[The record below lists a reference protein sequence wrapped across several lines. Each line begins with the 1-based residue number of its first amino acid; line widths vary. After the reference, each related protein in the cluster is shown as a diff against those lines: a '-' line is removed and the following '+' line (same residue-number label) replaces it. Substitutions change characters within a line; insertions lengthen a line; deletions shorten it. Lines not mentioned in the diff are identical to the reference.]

1 MTTNTPRVCTTTT
14 TTTTLLLRLL
24 QRLQV
29 DGANRFVTGTGT
41 TETEAGS
48 GDSGLGAGGGTA
60 GGAEEEA
67 EVAASEFC
75 LYVSDLAGRFLPV
88 LVRRSCPALATWC
101 AKCIPS
107 PSHLVRKVHTQP

>member
-1 MTTNTPRVCTTTT
+1 M
-14 TTTTLLLRLL
+14 
-24 QRLQV
+24 

-41 TETEAGS
+41 TGTEAGS